1 MKTTIIL
8 KLMNILFWI
17 VFIGLCIKTGALLIS
32 FFVSLFINPEGA
44 QDLYLGLNLNDLYN
58 FDLEKYIG
66 VASMLIALT
75 AMKAYLAFLVVKLFL
90 KFDLNHPFNEK
101 TASLI
106 SEISYYA
113 LSIGIVAIIA
123 EQYGERI
130 IEQGIMLQID
140 WGAEQFL
147 FFAGIIYI
155 IALVFKKGVEI
166 QNENEL
172 TI

>member
-1 MKTTIIL
+1 MKTSIIL

-32 FFVSLFINPEGA
+32 FFVSLFVNPEGG
-44 QDLYLGLNLNDLYN
+44 QDLYLGLNLHDVYS

-90 KFDLNHPFNEK
+90 KFDLNYPFNEN

-106 SEISYYA
+106 SKISYYA
-113 LSIGIVAIIA
+113 LSIGVVAIIA
-123 EQYGERI
+123 EQYGHRI
-130 IEQGIMLQID
+130 IKQGITLEID

-166 QNENEL
+166 QSENEL